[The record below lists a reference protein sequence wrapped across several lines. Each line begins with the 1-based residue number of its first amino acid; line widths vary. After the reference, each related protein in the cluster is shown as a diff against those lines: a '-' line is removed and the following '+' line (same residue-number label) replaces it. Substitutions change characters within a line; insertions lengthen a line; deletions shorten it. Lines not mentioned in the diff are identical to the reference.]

1 MCTTFRAYC
10 FLAVFF
16 AFAFAGEPADFAAFA
31 FFGDFFAAGEARS
44 LALGFFIFGVLA
56 LEVSPIE
63 VEA

>member
-10 FLAVFF
+10 FLAVF
-16 AFAFAGEPADFAAFA
+16 FAFAGEPADFAAFA
-31 FFGDFFAAGEARS
+31 FFGDFFAAGEARP

-56 LEVSPIE
+56 LEVCPIE